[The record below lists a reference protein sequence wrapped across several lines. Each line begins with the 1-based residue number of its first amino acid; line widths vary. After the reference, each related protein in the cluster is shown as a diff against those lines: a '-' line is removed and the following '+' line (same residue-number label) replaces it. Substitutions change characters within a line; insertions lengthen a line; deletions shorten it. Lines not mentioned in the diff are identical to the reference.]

1 MKEIIEVLQE
11 IIRDNFDDE
20 TIIIQEKMAFEDL
33 QEWDSMEQV
42 NVITM
47 VEGHYNFKFNMAE
60 MTAMSNAQIVEEMAE
75 VINKKLLQA

>member
-20 TIIIQEKMAFEDL
+20 TIVIQEKMAFEDL

>member
-20 TIIIQEKMAFEDL
+20 TIVIQKKMAFEDL

-60 MTAMSNAQIVEEMAE
+60 MTAMSNAQMVGEMAE